1 MKNFKRYL
9 SESNQISEDNTSYKE
24 QLDILVM
31 SIRESFSSNTG
42 YYLTEEQAE
51 KAVKK
56 YSKKMNKLADELT
69 NLEKNIENIK

>member
-69 NLEKNIENIK
+69 NLEKSIENIK